1 MDWKGGRRSDN
12 IEDRRDTPLSAGTP
26 AGAILLLRF
35 LPYLLG
41 SRIGRMILLVGG
53 LGYAGAYFLGID
65 PLRLLGGQNVAP
77 HQQHQPLSPQEKELT
92 EFVSVV
98 LGSTEDVWRE
108 RFQQSGGQYRDPIL
122 VLFRNRVDS
131 ACGITGAAVGPFYCT
146 GDNKLYIDLSFY
158 QEMKNRLGAPGDF
171 AQAYVIAHEV
181 GHHVQNLLGVS
192 AKIRN
197 AQRGKSQAEAN
208 QLSVKLELQA
218 DCLAG
223 IWAHYAQNNRIKIE
237 PGDIEEAINAA
248 AAVGDDR
255 LQKQASG
262 TVRPERFTHGTSAQR
277 MEWFKRGLDS
287 GTVNDCN
294 TFK

>member
-1 MDWKGGRRSDN
+1 MDWKDGRRSDN
-12 IEDRRDTPLSAGTP
+12 IEDRRDSPVSAGAP
-26 AGAILLLRF
+26 AGAMLLIRF

-65 PLRLLGGQNVAP
+65 PLRLLSGQSATP
-77 HQQHQPLSPQEKELT
+77 HQQQSLSPQEKELT
-92 EFVSVV
+92 DFVSVV
-98 LGSTEDVWRE
+98 LGSTEDVWHE
-108 RFQQSGGQYRDPIL
+108 RFQQSGGQYRNPVL
-122 VLFRNRVDS
+122 ALFRNRVDS
-131 ACGITGAAVGPFYCT
+131 ACGITGSAVGPFYCP
-146 GDNKLYIDLSFY
+146 GDNKLYLDLSFF
-158 QEMKNRLGAPGDF
+158 QEMKDRLGAPGEF
-171 AQAYVIAHEV
+171 AQAYVVAHEV

-192 AKIRN
+192 AKVRD

-223 IWAHYAQNNRIKIE
+223 IWAHFAQNGKIKIY
-237 PGDIEEAINAA
+237 PKDIEDAINAA
-248 AAVGDDR
+248 ASVGDDR
-255 LQKQASG
+255 LQKQARG
-262 TVRPERFTHGTSAQR
+262 TVQPERFTHGTSAQR
-277 MEWFKRGLDS
+277 MEWFKRGFDS

>member
-1 MDWKGGRRSDN
+1 MDWKDGRRSSN
-12 IEDRRDTPLSAGTP
+12 IDDRRDSPLSAGAP
-26 AGAILLLRF
+26 GGALILLRF

-41 SRIGRMILLVGG
+41 SRIGRIILLVGG

-65 PLRLLGGQNVAP
+65 PLRLLGGQSVAT

-92 EFVSVV
+92 DFVAVV

-108 RFQQSGGQYRDPIL
+108 RFQQSGGQYREPVL
-122 VLFRNRVDS
+122 VLFRGRVDS
-131 ACGITGAAVGPFYCT
+131 ACGITGAAVGPFYCP
-146 GDNKLYIDLSFY
+146 GDSKLYIDLSFY

-197 AQRGKSQAEAN
+197 AQQGKSQAEVN

-223 IWAHYAQNNRIKIE
+223 IWAHYAQNNRIKLDA
-237 PGDIEEAINAA
+237 GDIEEAINAA

-262 TVRPERFTHGTSAQR
+262 TVRPERFTHGSSAQR
-277 MEWFKRGLDS
+277 MEWFKRGFDS

>member
-12 IEDRRDTPLSAGTP
+12 IDDRRDSPLSAGAP
-26 AGAILLLRF
+26 AGAMLLMRF

-41 SRIGRMILLVGG
+41 SRIGRIILLVGG

-65 PLRLLGGQNVAP
+65 PLKLLGGQAVAP
-77 HQQHQPLSPQEKELT
+77 RQEQQLSPQEQELT
-92 EFVSVV
+92 DFMSVI
-98 LGSTEDVWRE
+98 LGSTEDVWRQQ
-108 RFQQSGGQYRDPIL
+108 FQQAGSQYREPVL
-122 VLFRNRVDS
+122 VLFRQRVNS
-131 ACGITGAAVGPFYCT
+131 ACGITGSAVGPFYCP
-146 GDNKLYIDLSFY
+146 GDSKLYIDLSFF
-158 QEMKNRLGAPGDF
+158 QEMKNRLGAQGDF

-192 AKIRN
+192 SKIQN
-197 AQRGKSQAEAN
+197 AQRGKSQIEAN

-223 IWAHYAQNNRIKIE
+223 IWAHYAQNDKIKLE
-237 PGDIEEAINAA
+237 VGDLEEAINAA

-255 LQKQASG
+255 LQEQASG
-262 TVRPERFTHGTSAQR
+262 AVRPERFTHGTSEQR
-277 MEWFKRGLDS
+277 MEWFKRGYAS

>member
-1 MDWKGGRRSDN
+1 MDWRDGRRSDN
-12 IEDRRDTPLSAGTP
+12 IDDQRNSPLAAGAP
-26 AGAILLLRF
+26 AGLAILIRF

-41 SRIGRMILLVGG
+41 SRIGRIILLIGG
-53 LGYAGAYFLGID
+53 LGYGALYLFGGSPAHLAGNQSAV
-65 PLRLLGGQNVAP
+65 QS
-77 HQQHQPLSPQEKELT
+77 QQQLSPQERELT
-92 EFVSVV
+92 DFMSVV
-98 LGSTEDVWRE
+98 LGSTEDVWRS
-108 RFQQSGGQYRDPIL
+108 RFQQAGSQYQDPKL
-122 VLFRNRVDS
+122 VLFRQRVNS
-131 ACGITGAAVGPFYCT
+131 ACGLTGSAVGPFYCP
-146 GDNKLYIDLSFY
+146 GDRKLYIDLSFF

-192 AKIRN
+192 TKIHN

-223 IWAHYAQNNRIKIE
+223 IWAHYANNDKIRLE
-237 PGDIEEAINAA
+237 TGDIEEAINAA

-255 LQKQASG
+255 LQEQASG

-277 MEWFKRGLDS
+277 MDWFKRGFES